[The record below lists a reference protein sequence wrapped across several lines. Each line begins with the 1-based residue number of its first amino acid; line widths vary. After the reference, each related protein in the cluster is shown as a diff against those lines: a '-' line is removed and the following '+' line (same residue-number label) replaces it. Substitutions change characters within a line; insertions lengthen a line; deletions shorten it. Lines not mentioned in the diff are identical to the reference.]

1 MLEPEDAFAE
11 EAQEEARLAEAS
23 HGATT
28 INTRFHVRDGQDD
41 DDNETSP
48 LMSPRQRRKN
58 PVTYT
63 RARTS
68 YERAINEPWTGAHG
82 AGDLPWYKK
91 PSILWLLPAL
101 FPFSVAFGGI
111 IVPKTY
117 LILDLICKQYLSE
130 QALKDPT
137 FKFLPVILGEENPQC
152 RDPHVQSRV
161 ANFNLYVNLLSGVFS
176 AIVSPHLGSLS
187 DRVGRKKVM
196 VCASLGALASEV
208 ITIVV
213 GSTDGDVSVYW
224 LLLGGLIDGLCGSFT
239 TALALAFAYAS
250 DCSPPE
256 RRNVA
261 FGYFHGTLFA
271 GIAIGPV
278 MAGYVIKVT
287 GTVMVVF
294 YIALACQAWF
304 IVFVLFAVPESL
316 SKERQLIAR
325 EKRRFAQAE
334 TADNSWWT
342 NVKNYNPF
350 EPLWVLRPTGV
361 GSSAALRKNLFVLA
375 AIDTMMF
382 GVAMGTMQIIIIYAE
397 YRFGW
402 TAVNASMYLS
412 AVNICRVMG
421 LVLLLPLLTR
431 IFRGPQHLQSKGH
444 KGSDML
450 DIWIIRGAILFDLLG
465 YVGYAIGPTGAV
477 MVVSG
482 MIASLG
488 GIGSPTL
495 QSSLTKH
502 IPADRTGQVLG
513 ASGLLHALARVVA
526 PTVFNLIYSQTVGIY
541 AGIVFICLASIFVI
555 VFVFS
560 WFLRPNVFLAEPSGL
575 DLDEDEEQE
584 NHSD

>member
-1 MLEPEDAFAE
+1 
-11 EAQEEARLAEAS
+11 
-23 HGATT
+23 
-28 INTRFHVRDGQDD
+28 
-41 DDNETSP
+41 
-48 LMSPRQRRKN
+48 
-58 PVTYT
+58 
-63 RARTS
+63 
-68 YERAINEPWTGAHG
+68 
-82 AGDLPWYKK
+82 
-91 PSILWLLPAL
+91 
-101 FPFSVAFGGI
+101 
-111 IVPKTY
+111 
-117 LILDLICKQYLSE
+117 
-130 QALKDPT
+130 
-137 FKFLPVILGEENPQC
+137 
-152 RDPHVQSRV
+152 
-161 ANFNLYVNLLSGVFS
+161 
-176 AIVSPHLGSLS
+176 
-187 DRVGRKKVM
+187 M

-208 ITIVV
+208 ITIIV

-325 EKRRFAQAE
+325 EKRRFTQAE

-412 AVNICRVMG
+412 AVNVCRVMG

-560 WFLRPNVFLAEPSGL
+560 WFLRPNGTFVL
-575 DLDEDEEQE
+575 DI
-584 NHSD
+584 